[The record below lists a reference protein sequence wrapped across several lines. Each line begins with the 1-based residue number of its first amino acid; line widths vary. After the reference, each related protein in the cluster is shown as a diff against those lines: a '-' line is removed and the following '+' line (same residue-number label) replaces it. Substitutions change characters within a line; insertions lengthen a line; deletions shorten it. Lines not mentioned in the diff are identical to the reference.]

1 MSLSQPRPVSAEQ
14 VTNGAPRNCGKLSS
28 RRATM
33 SCITPCGDSTKSHL
47 FSTITGARPS
57 SANRLPMPRS
67 CLASGSVASNKS
79 TTTAARPSE
88 ASVSSDESFSRLSWT
103 RERRRSP
110 AVSSSSMAR
119 PLNDHSTA
127 TESRVIPASGPV
139 ITRSSPTKRLTSVD
153 FPTLGRPTMARR
165 NFRSPSPIACVLAP
179 PASSSCQAAFPG
191 RASKSANAS

>member
-1 MSLSQPRPVSAEQ
+1 MSLSQPCPVSAEQ
-14 VTNGAPRNCGKLSS
+14 VTSGAPRNCGKLSS
-28 RRATM
+28 RRAIM
-33 SCITPCGDSTKSHL
+33 SCITPCGDPTKSHL
-47 FSTITGARPS
+47 FRTITGARPS
-57 SANRLPMPRS
+57 SASRLPIPRS

-88 ASVSSDESFSRLSWT
+88 ANVSSDESFSRLSWT

-153 FPTLGRPTMARR
+153 FPTLGRPTIARR
-165 NFRSPSPIACVLAP
+165 NFRSLSPTARVLRLP
-179 PASSSCQAAFPG
+179 EPSSCQAALQS
-191 RASKSANAS
+191 RASNSANAS